1 MALNAEHV
9 KRVISRY
16 SERLVRHREALNRLN
31 VYPVPD
37 GDTGTNM
44 SLTVQSVV
52 DEVRGAQ
59 GMAEVA
65 GAIAHGS
72 LMGARG
78 NSGVI
83 LSQILRGLSDT
94 FRVYEEVGT
103 AALVQ
108 ALGRASDAAYQAVL
122 RPVEGT
128 ILTVLRAAAEAA
140 ADTGTGAGEDLGT
153 LLTRVYRRAEM
164 ELENTPELLPVLKQA
179 GVVDAGAAGFLLLI
193 VAFLE
198 EVTGLDVVV
207 PERIFAA
214 AVQAAGVSEGHE
226 AHGSIGGLRY
236 EVMFLLDAADEM
248 IGGFREQWLELGD
261 SIVIVGGDGTYNC
274 HIHTDLP
281 GPAIEAGIA
290 AGRPHR
296 LEITDLLDQA
306 AAEAF
311 HADEALVQTR
321 PEFVDAPVAV
331 IPVVV
336 GKGLVEMFLGLG
348 AQQVV
353 TGGQTFNPSTQDLL
367 SAVLQV
373 NADTVILLPNNKNI
387 IPVAKQ
393 VDSLTD
399 KLVLVVPTVTI
410 PQGLAAMVAYLPT
423 DSDGQ
428 KLGVSM
434 HASANGVRSGEL
446 TRAVRA
452 SSTSIGKVDEGDWLG
467 LADGD
472 LHNAHQDE
480 RTAMTGL
487 LQHLVAADAELV
499 TIITGLGARPDTTA
513 AVQEWLAI
521 NRPGVETEII
531 KGDQPLYPYLISVE

>member
-1 MALNAEHV
+1 MALNADRL

-16 SERLVRHREALNRLN
+16 SEQLAHHREALNRLN

-52 DEVRGAQ
+52 EEVRGTR
-59 GMAEVA
+59 GMDEVA

-94 FRVYEEVGT
+94 FRGYEEVGT
-103 AALVQ
+103 TALVQ
-108 ALGRASDAAYQAVL
+108 ALARASEAAYEAVL

-128 ILTVLRAAAEAA
+128 ILTVLRAAADAA
-140 ADTGTGAGEDLGT
+140 AETGTNAGEDLGT
-153 LLTRVYRRAEM
+153 LLTRVYRRAER

-214 AVQAAGVSEGHE
+214 AVQAVGVPAADGTK
-226 AHGSIGGLRY
+226 SIADLRY
-236 EVMFLLDAADEM
+236 EVIFLLDAPEEKIDR
-248 IGGFREQWLELGD
+248 FREQWLELGD

-281 GPAIEAGIA
+281 GPAIEAGIG

-296 LEITDLLDQA
+296 LAITDLLDQA

-311 HADEALVQTR
+311 HAGENPEETR
-321 PEFVDAPVAV
+321 SEFLNAPVAV
-331 IPVVV
+331 VAVVA
-336 GKGLVEMFLGLG
+336 GSGLIEMFRGLG
-348 AQQVV
+348 AQQIV
-353 TGGQTFNPSTQDLL
+353 TGGQTMNPSTQDLL
-367 SAVLQV
+367 SAVQRV
-373 NADTVILLPNNKNI
+373 NADTVIVLPNNKNI
-387 IPVAKQ
+387 VPVARQ
-393 VDSLTD
+393 VDGLTD
-399 KLVLVVPTVTI
+399 KTVLVVPTVTI
-410 PQGLAAMVAYLPT
+410 PQGLAAMVAYFPAIA
-423 DSDGQ
+423 DGEQ
-428 KLGVSM
+428 VRRSM
-434 HASANGVRSGEL
+434 QASADRVRTGEL

-452 SSTSIGKVDEGDWLG
+452 SSTAVGEVAEGDWLG
-467 LADGD
+467 LADGELCLVRD
-472 LHNAHQDE
+472 DE
-480 RTAMTGL
+480 TSALNQL
-487 LQHLVAADAELV
+487 LETLVGDDAELV
-499 TIITGLGARPDTTA
+499 TVITGSGAKPGVAA
-513 AVQEWLAI
+513 AVGDWLSVH
-521 NRPGVETEII
+521 RPGVETELM
-531 KGDQPLYPYLISVE
+531 KGDQPLYPYLVSVE

>member
-1 MALNAEHV
+1 MSFNADRL

-16 SERLVRHREALNRLN
+16 HERLAHHREALNRLN

-52 DEVRGAQ
+52 EEVRGAQ
-59 GMAEVA
+59 GMHEVA

-83 LSQILRGLSDT
+83 LSQILRGLSEI
-94 FRVYEEVGT
+94 FRGYEDLGT
-103 AALVQ
+103 AAFAE
-108 ALGRASDAAYQAVL
+108 ALARASEAAYQAVL

-128 ILTVLRAAAEAA
+128 ILTVLRVA
-140 ADTGTGAGEDLGT
+140 ADAAGESGSDAGEDLGT
-153 LLTRVYRRAEM
+153 FLTRVYQRAEK

-207 PERIFAA
+207 PERIFTAAIQAA
-214 AVQAAGVSEGHE
+214 AVTQQKEPHTAVSD
-226 AHGSIGGLRY
+226 LRY
-236 EVMFLLDAADEM
+236 EVMFLLDATEDAQVR
-248 IGGFREQWLELGD
+248 FRDQWYELGD

-311 HADEALVQTR
+311 HVDESADTAR
-321 PEFVDAPVAV
+321 PEFAAAPVAIV
-331 IPVVV
+331 PVVA
-336 GKGLVEMFLGLG
+336 GRGLVEMFQGLG
-348 AQQVV
+348 AQKVV
-353 TGGQTFNPSTQDLL
+353 TGGQTMNPSTQDLL
-367 SAVLQV
+367 SAVEAV
-373 NADTVILLPNNKNI
+373 EAEAVILLPNNKNI
-387 IPVAKQ
+387 VPVAGQ
-393 VDSLTD
+393 VASLTV
-399 KLVLVVPTVTI
+399 KTVLVVPTVSV
-410 PQGLAAMVAYLPT
+410 PQGLAAMVAYIPT
-423 DSDGQ
+423 NSDNEQ
-428 KLGVSM
+428 LAAAM
-434 HASANGVRSGEL
+434 QASADLVRTGEL

-452 SSTSIGKVDEGDWLG
+452 STTSVGPVAEGDWLG
-467 LADGD
+467 LADGE
-472 LHNAHQDE
+472 LQSVHHDE
-480 RTAMTGL
+480 LTALTQL
-487 LQHLVAADAELV
+487 LEHLIAGDTELV
-499 TIITGLGARPDTTA
+499 TIITGLGARPAITA
-513 AVQEWLAI
+513 AVEDWLVAQH
-521 NRPGVETEII
+521 PAVETEFM

>member
-1 MALNAEHV
+1 M
-9 KRVISRY
+9 
-16 SERLVRHREALNRLN
+16 
-31 VYPVPD
+31 
-37 GDTGTNM
+37 
-44 SLTVQSVV
+44 
-52 DEVRGAQ
+52 
-59 GMAEVA
+59 
-65 GAIAHGS
+65 
-72 LMGARG
+72 
-78 NSGVI
+78 
-83 LSQILRGLSDT
+83 
-94 FRVYEEVGT
+94 
-103 AALVQ
+103 Q

-140 ADTGTGAGEDLGT
+140 AETGTGAGEDLGT
-153 LLTRVYRRAEM
+153 LLARVYRRAEL

-214 AVQAAGVSEGHE
+214 AVKAAGGSDEDQ
-226 AHGSIGGLRY
+226 ALDSIGGLRY
-236 EVMFLLDAADEM
+236 EVMFLLDAADAD
-248 IGGFREQWLELGD
+248 IVGFREQWLELGD

-311 HADEALVQTR
+311 HAEESPVQTR
-321 PEFVDAPVAV
+321 PEFLDAPVAV
-331 IPVVV
+331 IPVVT
-336 GKGLVEMFLGLG
+336 GRGLVEMFLGLG

-353 TGGQTFNPSTQDLL
+353 TGGQSFNPSTQDLL

-373 NADTVILLPNNKNI
+373 SADRVILLPNNKNI

-399 KLVLVVPTVTI
+399 KLVLVVPTATI
-410 PQGLAAMVAYLPT
+410 PQGLAAMVAYLPN
-423 DSDGQ
+423 DSDAQ

-434 HASANGVRSGEL
+434 HASARRVRTGEL
-446 TRAVRA
+446 TRAVRT
-452 SSTSIGKVDEGDWLG
+452 SSTSIGEVLEGDWLG

-472 LHNAHQDE
+472 LHNAHEDE
-480 RTAMTGL
+480 LTALTGL
-487 LQHLVAADAELV
+487 LQHLVAGDTELV
-499 TIITGLGARPDTTA
+499 SIITGLGARPAITTA
-513 AVQEWLAI
+513 VQKWLAT
-521 NRPGVETEII
+521 NCPGVETEMVE
-531 KGDQPLYPYLISVE
+531 GDQPLYPYLVSVE

>member
-1 MALNAEHV
+1 MSFNAERL

-16 SERLVRHREALNRLN
+16 HERLDHHREALNRLN

-52 DEVRGAQ
+52 EEVREAQ
-59 GMAEVA
+59 GMHEVA

-83 LSQILRGLSDT
+83 LSQILRGLSEI
-94 FRVYEEVGT
+94 FRGYEDLGT
-103 AALVQ
+103 AAFAE
-108 ALGRASDAAYQAVL
+108 ALARASEAAYQAVL

-128 ILTVLRAAAEAA
+128 ILTVLRVAADAAAES
-140 ADTGTGAGEDLGT
+140 GTDAGEDLGT
-153 LLTRVYRRAEM
+153 FLTRVYQRAEK

-207 PERIFAA
+207 PERIFTAAIQAA
-214 AVQAAGVSEGHE
+214 AVTQPEESHAAVSD
-226 AHGSIGGLRY
+226 LRY
-236 EVMFLLDAADEM
+236 EVMFLLEATEEAQVR
-248 IGGFREQWLELGD
+248 FREQWYELGD

-296 LEITDLLDQA
+296 LEITDLQDQA

-311 HADEALVQTR
+311 HSDESDGTTR
-321 PEFVDAPVAV
+321 PEFAAAPVAV
-331 IPVVV
+331 IPVVA
-336 GKGLVEMFLGLG
+336 GRGLVEMFRGLG
-348 AQQVV
+348 AQKVV
-353 TGGQTFNPSTQDLL
+353 TGGQTMNPSTQDLL
-367 SAVLQV
+367 SAVEAV
-373 NADTVILLPNNKNI
+373 EAEAAILLPNNKNI
-387 IPVAKQ
+387 VPVAGQ
-393 VDSLTD
+393 VDSLTA
-399 KLVLVVPTVTI
+399 KTVVVVPTVSI
-410 PQGLAAMVAYLPT
+410 PQGLAAMVAYVPT
-423 DSDGQ
+423 NSDKEQ
-428 KLGVSM
+428 L
-434 HASANGVRSGEL
+434 ASAMQASADLVRTGEL

-452 SSTSIGKVDEGDWLG
+452 SATSAGPVAEGDWLG
-467 LADGD
+467 LADGELQSVD
-472 LHNAHQDE
+472 DDELTALTQLLEHLIAQDS
-480 RTAMTGL
+480 
-487 LQHLVAADAELV
+487 ELV
-499 TIITGLGARPDTTA
+499 TIITGLGARPAITA
-513 AVQEWLAI
+513 AIEDWLVAHY
-521 NRPGVETEII
+521 PAVATEFM

>member
-1 MALNAEHV
+1 M
-9 KRVISRY
+9 
-16 SERLVRHREALNRLN
+16 
-31 VYPVPD
+31 
-37 GDTGTNM
+37 
-44 SLTVQSVV
+44 
-52 DEVRGAQ
+52 
-59 GMAEVA
+59 
-65 GAIAHGS
+65 
-72 LMGARG
+72 
-78 NSGVI
+78 
-83 LSQILRGLSDT
+83 
-94 FRVYEEVGT
+94 
-103 AALVQ
+103 Q

-140 ADTGTGAGEDLGT
+140 AETGTGAGEDLGT
-153 LLTRVYRRAEM
+153 LLARVYRRAEL

-214 AVQAAGVSEGHE
+214 AVKAAGGSEE
-226 AHGSIGGLRY
+226 DQALDPIGGLRY
-236 EVMFLLDAADEM
+236 EVMFLLDAAEAD
-248 IGGFREQWLELGD
+248 IANFREQWLELGD

-311 HADEALVQTR
+311 HTGESPAQTR
-321 PEFVDAPVAV
+321 PEFLDAPVAV
-331 IPVVV
+331 IPVAT
-336 GKGLVEMFLGLG
+336 GRGLVDMFLGLG

-353 TGGQTFNPSTQDLL
+353 TGGQSFNPSTQDLL

-373 NADTVILLPNNKNI
+373 NADRVILLPNNKNI

-399 KLVLVVPTVTI
+399 KLVLVVPTATI
-410 PQGLAAMVAYLPT
+410 PQGLAAMVAYLPS
-423 DSDGQ
+423 DSDAQ

-434 HASANGVRSGEL
+434 HASACRVRSGEL
-446 TRAVRA
+446 TRAVRT
-452 SSTSIGKVDEGDWLG
+452 SSTSIGEVLEGDWLG

-472 LHNAHQDE
+472 LHNAHEDE
-480 RTAMTGL
+480 LTALTGL
-487 LQHLVAADAELV
+487 LQHLVAGDTELV
-499 TIITGLGARPDTTA
+499 SIITGLGARSAITT
-513 AVQEWLAI
+513 AVQEWLAV
-521 NRPGVETEII
+521 NCPGVETEIVE
-531 KGDQPLYPYLISVE
+531 GDQPLYPYLVSVE

>member
-1 MALNAEHV
+1 MVFNAEHL

-16 SERLVRHREALNRLN
+16 HDRLTHHREALNRLN

-52 DEVRGAQ
+52 EEVRSAR

-94 FRVYEEVGT
+94 FRGYEELGP
-103 AALVQ
+103 AALIQ
-108 ALGRASDAAYQAVL
+108 ALARASDAAYQAVL

-128 ILTVLRAAAEAA
+128 ILTVLRAAADAA
-140 ADTGTGAGEDLGT
+140 AETVGGPGEDLGA

-214 AVQAAGVSEGHE
+214 ALKATVDVGKDDAENSV
-226 AHGSIGGLRY
+226 GSLRY
-236 EVMFLLDAADEM
+236 EVMFLLDASEAG
-248 IGGFREQWLELGD
+248 IVRFRRQWLELGD

-290 AGRPHR
+290 VGRPYR

-306 AAEAF
+306 AAETF
-311 HADEALVQTR
+311 HAHDAQAQIR
-321 PEFVDAPVAV
+321 PEFVNAPVGV
-331 IPVVV
+331 IPVVA
-336 GKGLVEMFLGLG
+336 GRGLVDMFLGLG
-348 AQQVV
+348 AQWVV
-353 TGGQTFNPSTQDLL
+353 TGGQTMNPSTQDLL
-367 SAVLQV
+367 SAVEHV
-373 NADTVILLPNNKNI
+373 NAETVILLPNNKNI
-387 IPVAKQ
+387 IPVARQ
-393 VDSLTD
+393 VGSLTD
-399 KLVLVVPTVTI
+399 KTVLVVPTATV

-423 DSDGQ
+423 NSDGRE
-428 KLGVSM
+428 LGISM
-434 HASANGVRSGEL
+434 EASSNRVRTGEL

-452 SSTSIGKVDEGDWLG
+452 SSTSVGEVTEGDWLG
-467 LADGD
+467 LADGE
-472 LHNAHQDE
+472 LHNKHEDE
-480 RTAMTGL
+480 QQALISL
-487 LQHLVAADAELV
+487 LEYLVSGDVELV
-499 TIITGLGARPDTTA
+499 TVITGLGARAEITTT
-513 AVQEWLAI
+513 VSEWLAI
-521 NRPGVETEII
+521 DRPEVEVEII

>member
-1 MALNAEHV
+1 MALTADHL
-9 KRVISRY
+9 KRIISRY
-16 SERLVRHREALNRLN
+16 HERLTRHREALNRLN

-52 DEVRGAQ
+52 EEVRDAQ
-59 GMAEVA
+59 GMDEVA

-94 FRVYEEVGT
+94 FRAYEEVGT
-103 AALVQ
+103 AALVL
-108 ALGRASDAAYQAVL
+108 ALARASDAAYQAVL

-128 ILTVLRAAAEAA
+128 ILTVLRAAADAA
-140 ADTGTGAGEDLGT
+140 AETGTEAGEDLGA
-153 LLTRVYRRAEM
+153 LLGRVYHRAQK

-198 EVTGLDVVV
+198 EVTGLDVIV
-207 PERIFAA
+207 PERIFNVAI
-214 AVQAAGVSEGHE
+214 QAPRFQPTDE
-226 AHGSIGGLRY
+226 AESAIGGLRY
-236 EVMFLLDAADEM
+236 EVMFLLDATDVS
-248 IGGFREQWLELGD
+248 IGSFREEWLELGE

-281 GPAIEAGIA
+281 GPAIEAGIT

-311 HADEALVQTR
+311 HAGESAAQTSSG
-321 PEFVDAPVAV
+321 FVDAPVAV
-331 IPVVV
+331 IPVVA
-336 GKGLVEMFLGLG
+336 GRGLVEMFKGLG

-353 TGGQTFNPSTQDLL
+353 TGGQTMNPSTQDLL
-367 SAVLQV
+367 SAVERV
-373 NADTVILLPNNKNI
+373 KADTVILLPNNKNI
-387 IPVAKQ
+387 VPVANQ
-393 VDSLTD
+393 VDALTD
-399 KLVLVVPTVTI
+399 KRVLVVPTVTV
-410 PQGLAAMVAYLPT
+410 PQGLAAMVAYFPAN
-423 DSDGQ
+423 SDGRHV
-428 KLGVSM
+428 GESM
-434 HASANGVRSGEL
+434 QAAASGVRTGEL
-446 TRAVRA
+446 TRAIR
-452 SSTSIGKVDEGDWLG
+452 SSVTSIGEVSEGDWLG

-472 LHNAHQDE
+472 LHNVDQSELGAL
-480 RTAMTGL
+480 TGL
-487 LQHLVAADAELV
+487 LEYLVEGDVELV
-499 TIITGLGARPDTTA
+499 TIITGFGADSHATTA
-513 AVQEWLAI
+513 VREWLATRHPNVQI
-521 NRPGVETEII
+521 EFM

>member
-1 MALNAEHV
+1 MAFNADHL

-16 SERLVRHREALNRLN
+16 HNRLTHHREALNRLN

-52 DEVRGAQ
+52 EEIRSAQ

-94 FRVYEEVGT
+94 FRGYEELGS
-103 AALVQ
+103 AALIQ
-108 ALGRASDAAYQAVL
+108 ALARASDAAYQAVL

-128 ILTVLRAAAEAA
+128 ILTVLRAAADAA
-140 ADTGTGAGEDLGT
+140 AETVNGPGEDLGT

-214 AVQAAGVSEGHE
+214 AVKATVVAGVDDAENSV
-226 AHGSIGGLRY
+226 GSLRY
-236 EVMFLLDAADEM
+236 EVMFLLEAPEAG
-248 IGGFREQWLELGD
+248 IVRFRRQWLELGD
-261 SIVIVGGDGTYNC
+261 SIVIVGGGGTYNC

-290 AGRPHR
+290 AGRPYR

-306 AAEAF
+306 AAETF
-311 HADEALVQTR
+311 HAHVAQAQTR
-321 PEFVDAPVAV
+321 PEFVNAPVGV
-331 IPVVV
+331 IPVVA
-336 GKGLVEMFLGLG
+336 GRGLVDMFLELG
-348 AQQVV
+348 AQWVV
-353 TGGQTFNPSTQDLL
+353 TGGQTMNPSTQDLL
-367 SAVLQV
+367 SAVQHV
-373 NADTVILLPNNKNI
+373 NAETVILLPNNKNI
-387 IPVAKQ
+387 IPVARQ

-399 KLVLVVPTVTI
+399 KTVLVVPTATV

-423 DSDGQ
+423 NADGRE
-428 KLGVSM
+428 LGISM
-434 HASANGVRSGEL
+434 EASSNRVRTGEL

-452 SSTSIGKVDEGDWLG
+452 SSTSVGEVAEGDWLG
-467 LADGD
+467 LADGE
-472 LHNAHQDE
+472 LHNKHEDE
-480 RTAMTGL
+480 QHALISL
-487 LQHLVAADAELV
+487 LEYLVAGDVELV
-499 TIITGLGARPDTTA
+499 TVITGLGARAEITTT
-513 AVQEWLAI
+513 VPEWLAI
-521 NRPGVETEII
+521 DRPEVEVEII

>member
-1 MALNAEHV
+1 MALNADHL

-16 SERLVRHREALNRLN
+16 HQRLAHHREALNRLN

-44 SLTVQSVV
+44 SLTIQSVV
-52 DEVRGAQ
+52 DEVRGAE
-59 GMAEVA
+59 GMDQVT
-65 GAIAHGS
+65 GAMAHGS

-94 FRVYEEVGT
+94 FRGYEEVGT
-103 AALVQ
+103 AALVL
-108 ALGRASDAAYQAVL
+108 ALARASDAAYQAVV

-128 ILTVLRAAAEAA
+128 ILTVLRAAADAA
-140 ADTGTGAGEDLGT
+140 AETGSEAGEDLGT
-153 LLTRVYRRAEM
+153 LLTRVYNRAEQ

-207 PERIFAA
+207 PERIFTAA
-214 AVQAAGVSEGHE
+214 RQTAGVPEGSRSTI
-226 AHGSIGGLRY
+226 ADLRY
-236 EVMFLLDAADEM
+236 EVMFLLETTEE
-248 IGGFREQWLELGD
+248 GVGSLREEWLEMGD

-274 HIHTDLP
+274 HIHTDRP

-311 HADEALVQTR
+311 HADQSGAETGA
-321 PEFVDAPVAV
+321 EFVDAPVAV
-331 IPVVV
+331 IPVVA
-336 GKGLVEMFLGLG
+336 GRGLVEMFRGLG
-348 AQQVV
+348 AQQIV
-353 TGGQTFNPSTQDLL
+353 TGGQTMNPSTQDLL
-367 SAVLQV
+367 SAVEQV
-373 NADTVILLPNNKNI
+373 KAETVILLPNNKNI
-387 IPVAKQ
+387 IPVADQ
-393 VDSLTD
+393 IDALTD
-399 KLVLVVPTVTI
+399 KTVLVVPTATV

-423 DSDGQ
+423 NPDARNLGDSMAAYAQD
-428 KLGVSM
+428 
-434 HASANGVRSGEL
+434 VRTGEL
-446 TRAVRA
+446 TRAVR
-452 SSTSIGKVDEGDWLG
+452 SSPTSMGKVSEGDWLG
-467 LADGD
+467 LADGE
-472 LHNAHQDE
+472 LQSVHHDE
-480 RTAMTGL
+480 TTAL
-487 LQHLVAADAELV
+487 IALVDYLVEGDAELV
-499 TIITGLGARPDTTA
+499 TIITGLSAPTSVTTA
-513 AVQEWLAI
+513 VREWLAI
-521 NRPGVETEII
+521 HRPDARIEVM